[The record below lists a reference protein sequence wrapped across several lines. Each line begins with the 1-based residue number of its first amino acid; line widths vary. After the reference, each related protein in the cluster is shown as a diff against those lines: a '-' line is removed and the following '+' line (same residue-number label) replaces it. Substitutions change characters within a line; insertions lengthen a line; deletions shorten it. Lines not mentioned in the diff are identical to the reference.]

1 MSDLSLLDHVSP
13 LNRWLF
19 CYAFLL
25 GTGLIAMT
33 AASRRIR

>member
-1 MSDLSLLDHVSP
+1 MFDLAPLDQVLL
-13 LNRWLF
+13 LNQWLF